1 MTTPFDP
8 ANWSDDDFEVISE
21 SDVESV
27 RRGRRPNDAA
37 VDLAM
42 RLANLKVG
50 QIIRIAVLT
59 ANTPAEKQANGYLI
73 RSAAKLANIKV
84 GIRWAP
90 NGTPQVTIKKG

>member
-8 ANWSDDDFEVISE
+8 TNWSDDDFEVISE

-37 VDLAM
+37 VDLAQ

-50 QIIRIAVLT
+50 QIIRITVLT

-73 RSAAKLANIKV
+73 RSAAKLANVKV

-90 NGTPQVTIKKG
+90 NGMPQVTIKKG